1 MILGFPDEIFFI
13 LVYAGVATTLAV
25 IFGVLLYLL
34 PPTGK
39 LLLKYVL
46 SRKKGAINLEMR
58 KTSLVSALVKS
69 FGPGWIETSEGKR
82 YVAPVIP
89 KGAGSGWDP
98 ARDVLGKLCLLD
110 GTVPCYITDETS
122 ILAGNPEILTC
133 LEAYVKG
140 YSDETQIPVAAG
152 SNPHEMKVS
161 IPVSPRGMAEA
172 VRALLSTENIEQF
185 EERVI
190 EAEVKRRMKSEWGP
204 IIKIALILGMIF
216 IAGLIVL
223 LIAKG
228 ALGV

>member
-1 MILGFPDEIFFI
+1 GI
-13 LVYAGVATTLAV
+13 ATTLAV

-58 KTSLVSALVKS
+58 KASLVPTLVKS
-69 FGPGWIETSEGKR
+69 FGPGWIETSEGKK
-82 YVAPVIP
+82 YVAPIIP
-89 KGAGSGWDP
+89 KGAGSEWNP

-110 GTVPCYITDETS
+110 GTIPCYITDETS
-122 ILAGNPEILTC
+122 ILAGNPETLTC

-140 YSDETQIPVAAG
+140 YSEEKQIPVG
-152 SNPHEMKVS
+152 SNPQEMKVS

-223 LIAKG
+223 LIVKG
-228 ALGV
+228 VLGV